1 MSRNENANRAVLVTG
16 GSRGLGLA
24 MVLALLQD
32 GYTVATCSRSRSAGL
47 DELVQYYD
55 DNRFLWTSCSVG
67 NELSETAV
75 VSTFL
80 EWLGDRT
87 WHGLINNAG
96 IAGEGILATFPTVD
110 AARIL
115 EVNLLG
121 ALRMARHAAR
131 SMLRSRNG
139 GRIINISSI
148 LGSRGYNGLAT
159 YSASKAGM
167 DGLTRALARELGRR
181 HITVNS
187 IAPGYLATDMTTTL
201 ADRQR
206 IQIVNRTP
214 LGRLGTVD
222 DVVPMA
228 LFLLSD
234 HASFITGQ
242 TMVIDGGVSC

>member
-1 MSRNENANRAVLVTG
+1 VSKQENANRAVLVTG

-24 MVLALLQD
+24 IVRALLED
-32 GYTVATCSRSRSAGL
+32 GYTVATCSRSRSTEL
-47 DELVQYYD
+47 DELVEQLD
-55 DNRFLWTSCSVG
+55 ETRFLWTTCTVG
-67 NELSETAV
+67 SEPSESAAV
-75 VSTFL
+75 AAFL

-96 IAGEGILATFPTVD
+96 IAGEGILATYPTVD
-110 AARIL
+110 AVRII

-139 GRIINISSI
+139 GRIVNVSSI
-148 LGSRGYNGLAT
+148 LGSRGYNGLAA

-167 DGLTRALARELGRR
+167 DGMTRALARELGRR
-181 HITVNS
+181 RITVNS

-206 IQIVNRTP
+206 GQIVNRTP

-228 LFLLSD
+228 LFLLSEE
-234 HASFITGQ
+234 ASFITGQ
-242 TMVIDGGVSC
+242 TLVIDGGISC